1 MFDFLF
7 NPQGRISRKGIWL
20 GFFLPYLAITLV
32 LGFLEAIVPLLGI
45 VSFLVGLFY
54 FWPSMGA
61 VPIKRLHDLGRSG
74 WWLLAFY
81 GVGFALLIVAA
92 VGLFA
97 SPAGQS
103 LLEAMSDGSFERYS
117 EAEQAEA
124 FMALFSDGLSGLAI
138 AGLVLSVLFGL
149 FQFVVFYVL
158 PGQRA
163 DNRFGRD
170 PLADGRGFGDS
181 PAPPADTFA

>member
-20 GFFLPYLAITLV
+20 GFLLPYLAISLV
-32 LGFLEAIVPLLGI
+32 LGVVEAIVPVLGI
-45 VSFLVGLFY
+45 VSLLVGLFY
-54 FWPSMGA
+54 FWPSIGA

-81 GVGFALLIVAA
+81 GVGFALLVWFLGA
-92 VGLFA
+92 VGVTAADTPLGEAFA
-97 SPAGQS
+97 
-103 LLEAMSDGSFERYS
+103 DGSFGTLPE
-117 EAEQAEA
+117 EEQA
-124 FMALFSDGLSGLAI
+124 ALLMELARAATSGAALI
-138 AGLVLSVLFGL
+138 PLVLSVLFSL

-163 DNRFGRD
+163 DNRFGND
-170 PLADGRGFGDS
+170 PLASGRGFGDS
-181 PAPPADTFA
+181 PTPPADTFA